1 MRRPALAALL
11 LPLLVVA
18 QDGGGGGSPKST
30 PAPAA
35 GGGDGGGGGGGLPIT
50 PTGVTVPVW
59 SDIGRSVLTI
69 FGREAKDGIKFAKDA
84 LESPGIG
91 GIGSALSSQHG
102 MMGIFSWIT
111 WGFLLLV
118 TAGGLGLVGARW
130 AKKCG
135 GERTQVITP
144 EYDDYYQYY
153 CMAVAL
159 TGVALMITAVAL
171 FLNKHDMGSAVSDG
185 YSNYEAAVGLLKGIS
200 AGGGGSGS
208 GSGSG
213 EEKGGETTPPAR
225 LRRIVDTLNTRFR
238 DDFGEFLKRRV
249 AMDSGLPSRSVLAE
263 CSHDARSLSS
273 SLSGRLAALLK
284 AVGRRCSQ
292 LERSR
297 RVAFSQVAGAVED
310 ATVVQRKQLLRRVRS
325 ALQRA
330 EERVQMLAQA
340 GAGVEV
346 AISKLAAYEN
356 DGGAASWMS
365 FLTGFPMLLVVVIVL
380 VAPIVAIAGMGI
392 AAQDHDLRPTVR
404 SPQSNIGGLMLVYS
418 SVAGL
423 AALII
428 SCYIVTQL
436 YVVAAAAEVYVCE
449 PFHTKNFKPLDQMA
463 YALWP
468 ADQRGPWAGFVPS
481 EIINKCQKGGS
492 LSELQ
497 APEWANAGQSGG
509 NQTPAASEAPGSG
522 GGDKAPSAA
531 PAFRLNAGVLRNASA
546 VRDSGA
552 AVRAL
557 VDALE
562 QLGHQRPAA
571 KLAGVVDQLARKWRP
586 LLQGGNLSEPLARF
600 VGRYYSEYMGDAE
613 KRLRWASAELAEQG
627 GGGSCEGA
635 FQALNTALLLF
646 CDNFVAGIEGYYL
659 AHILAFILLV
669 TFGPMCLGMA
679 NHFLVMEGYVYHGF
693 DDKKVKRRDERERLG
708 LVKKKKKKKKKKEE
722 ETETDDSSMDSS
734 TEDDSTESS

>member
-11 LPLLVVA
+11 LSLLVFA
-18 QDGGGGGSPKST
+18 QDKPDKKPEGEGST
-30 PAPAA
+30 AAPA
-35 GGGDGGGGGGGLPIT
+35 GGDGGGGGGSFPLN
-50 PTGVTVPVW
+50 PTGVTIPIW

-69 FGREAKDGIKFAKDA
+69 FGREANDGGKFAKDA
-84 LESPGIG
+84 LDSPGIG
-91 GIGSALSSQHG
+91 GIGSALSGQHG

-118 TAGGLGLVGARW
+118 AVGGGGVVGARW

-135 GERTQVITP
+135 GERTQVISP

-153 CMAVAL
+153 CMAVVL

-171 FLNKHDMGSAVSDG
+171 FLNKYDMGSAVSDA
-185 YSNYEAAVGLLKGIS
+185 YSNYDAAVGLLKGLS
-200 AGGGGSGS
+200 AAGGG
-208 GSGSG
+208 
-213 EEKGGETTPPAR
+213 EEDKSKKEPAPPAR

-284 AVGRRCSQ
+284 AVGRRCSR

-297 RVAFSQVAGAVED
+297 HAAFGEVAGAVED
-310 ATVVQRKQLLRRVRS
+310 ATVAQRKQLLRRVRS

-330 EERVQMLAQA
+330 EERVRMMAQA
-340 GAGVEV
+340 GGGVEA

-356 DGGAASWMS
+356 DGGVVGRMS
-365 FLTGFPMLLVVVIVL
+365 FLTGFPMLVVVVIVL

-418 SVAGL
+418 SAAGL
-423 AALII
+423 IALVV
-428 SCYIVTQL
+428 SCYIATQL

-468 ADQRGPWAGFVPS
+468 MDQRGPWAGFIPS
-481 EIINKCQKGGS
+481 EIITKCQQGGS
-492 LSELQ
+492 ISQLQ
-497 APEWANAGQSGG
+497 APDWASAGGGGASSNAS
-509 NQTPAASEAPGSG
+509 ASEAAPKPEG
-522 GGDKAPSAA
+522 GGKAPT
-531 PAFRLNAGVLRNASA
+531 FRLSAGVLGNASA
-546 VRDSGA
+546 VRESGA

-557 VDALE
+557 VDALD
-562 QLGHQRPAA
+562 QLSQQRPA
-571 KLAGVVDQLARKWRP
+571 KLAGVVDQLSRKWRP
-586 LLQGGNLSEPLARF
+586 LLQGNLSEPLARF

-627 GGGSCEGA
+627 GGGCEGA
-635 FQALNTALLLF
+635 YTALNAALLLF
-646 CDNFVAGIEGYYL
+646 CDNFVAGMEGYYL
-659 AHILAFILLV
+659 AHILAFILIL
-669 TFGPMCLGMA
+669 TFGPLCLGMA

-693 DDKKVKRRDERERLG
+693 DDKKVKRREERERLG
-708 LVKKKKKKKKKKEE
+708 LVKKKKKKKKKKKEEE
-722 ETETDDSSMDSS
+722 ETETDDSSSVDSS
-734 TEDDSTESS
+734 TEDDSTTSS